1 MDKDEIIFT
10 LDWYGIFL
18 TRANGILMKY
28 LPWFADSY
36 RVISLNLSSR
46 NDTQVICICEK
57 INFDTDRMDT
67 ICVTIPY
74 EYLLHDEVS
83 GVHKKDLI
91 VL

>member
-1 MDKDEIIFT
+1 MDKDEIVFT

-46 NDTQVICICEK
+46 SDTQVICICEK

-67 ICVTIPY
+67 ICVAIPY
-74 EYLLHDEVS
+74 KYLLSDKISYVR
-83 GVHKKDLI
+83 KKELI